1 MATDIHAVV
10 EAFDVVDVVLADA
23 KKAKSD
29 GFPWT
34 DIVLFTN
41 LWTPVKKALADAAL
55 VVPEA
60 KGMDADDAAV
70 LVMRAVKVAQ
80 EVMDIFAPAA

>member
-1 MATDIHAVV
+1 MATDIHALT
-10 EAFDVVDVVLADA
+10 EAFDVVDQVLTDA
-23 KKAKSD
+23 KKAKAD

-41 LWTPVKKALADAAL
+41 LWTPVKKALSDVAL

-70 LVMRAVKVAQ
+70 VVTRAVKVAQ